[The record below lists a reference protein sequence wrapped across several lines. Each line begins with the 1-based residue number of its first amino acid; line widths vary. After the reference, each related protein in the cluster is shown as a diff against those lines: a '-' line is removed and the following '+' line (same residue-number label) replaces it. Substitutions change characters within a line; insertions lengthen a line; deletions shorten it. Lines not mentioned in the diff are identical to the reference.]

1 MTVRREP
8 RVAVPTRAVLGSM
21 RYHARPT
28 LVQLISLRG
37 GASDMSFQA
46 YDWTVNIG
54 TPATLVAGA
63 ALATLLEGGLSEGLR
78 LRRDDKIWVR
88 KAKKLCLLMLV
99 LAFSTEIC
107 VVFMSTVMGT
117 VLLTG
122 GRADL
127 SAGGSRW
134 AAFDPV
140 ADSPM
145 GLLQRE
151 MEFEYLAIGVG
162 FVQGLL
168 NWLVAI
174 GLRFVVQR
182 AADDGHD
189 DADDVDEE
197 SRYLFLGMALSTVSL
212 VLFLLSFYN
221 QHLDV
226 RGNYF
231 STVSRLAVLFCHKYL
246 TPHDLSWPPQPL
258 PLLMLPVL
266 ATALWCFAQSFI
278 LTKGPPLAR
287 DQIC

>member
-1 MTVRREP
+1 
-8 RVAVPTRAVLGSM
+8 M
-21 RYHARPT
+21 RYDARPT
-28 LVQLISLRG
+28 LAPLVSLRG

-46 YDWTVNIG
+46 YEWSVNIG

-78 LRRDDKIWVR
+78 LRPDDEVWVR

-122 GRADL
+122 GHADL

-134 AAFDPV
+134 AAFNPV
-140 ADSPM
+140 ADSPI
-145 GLLQRE
+145 GLLHRE

-182 AADDGHD
+182 ADAANDGHH
-189 DADDVDEE
+189 EISKE
-197 SRYLFLGMALSTVSL
+197 SRYLFLGMALSTAAL

-231 STVSRLAVLFCHKYL
+231 TTVRRLAVLFCQKYL
-246 TPHDLSWPPQPL
+246 TPPDLSYPPQPL

-266 ATALWCFAQSFI
+266 AMALYCFVQSFEI
-278 LTKGPPLAR
+278 TPRR
-287 DQIC
+287 DHADDNDDGR

>member
-1 MTVRREP
+1 
-8 RVAVPTRAVLGSM
+8 
-21 RYHARPT
+21 
-28 LVQLISLRG
+28 
-37 GASDMSFQA
+37 MSFQA
-46 YDWTVNIG
+46 YEWSVNIG

-78 LRRDDKIWVR
+78 LRPDDEVWVR

-140 ADSPM
+140 ADSPI
-145 GLLQRE
+145 GLLHRE
-151 MEFEYLAIGVG
+151 MEFEYLAIGIG

-182 AADDGHD
+182 ADAVNDGHH
-189 DADDVDEE
+189 EISKE
-197 SRYLFLGMALSTVSL
+197 SRYLFLGMALSTAAL

-231 STVSRLAVLFCHKYL
+231 TTVRRLAVLFCQKYL
-246 TPHDLSWPPQPL
+246 TPPDLSYPPQPL

-266 ATALWCFAQSFI
+266 AMALYCFVQSFEI
-278 LTKGPPLAR
+278 TPRR
-287 DQIC
+287 DHADDDNDGFMEDDDVLQSNIKVEISTTP

>member
-1 MTVRREP
+1 
-8 RVAVPTRAVLGSM
+8 M
-21 RYHARPT
+21 RYDARPT

-182 AADDGHD
+182 AADDGRD
-189 DADDVDEE
+189 DIDEE
-197 SRYLFLGMALSTVSL
+197 SRYLFLGMALSTVAL

-231 STVSRLAVLFCHKYL
+231 TTVSRLAVLFCHKYL

-266 ATALWCFAQSFI
+266 AMALYCFAQSF
-278 LTKGPPLAR
+278 KCGAR
-287 DQIC
+287 RDHVRADTGASS

>member
-1 MTVRREP
+1 MRSDARR
-8 RVAVPTRAVLGSM
+8 
-21 RYHARPT
+21 T
-28 LVQLISLRG
+28 LVRLVSLRG

-46 YDWTVNIG
+46 YEWSVNIG

-78 LRRDDKIWVR
+78 LRPDEEVWVR

-122 GRADL
+122 GHADL

-140 ADSPM
+140 ADSPI
-145 GLLQRE
+145 GLLHRE

-168 NWLVAI
+168 NWLAAI
-174 GLRFVVQR
+174 GLRFLVQR
-182 AADDGHD
+182 AADDGHH
-189 DADDVDEE
+189 EISKE
-197 SRYLFLGMALSTVSL
+197 SRYLFLGMAFSTAAL

-231 STVSRLAVLFCHKYL
+231 TTVRRLAVLFGQKYF
-246 TPHDLSWPPQPL
+246 TPPNLSWPPQPL

-266 ATALWCFAQSFI
+266 AMALYCFVQSFEM
-278 LTKGPPLAR
+278 TPRR
-287 DQIC
+287 DHADDDG